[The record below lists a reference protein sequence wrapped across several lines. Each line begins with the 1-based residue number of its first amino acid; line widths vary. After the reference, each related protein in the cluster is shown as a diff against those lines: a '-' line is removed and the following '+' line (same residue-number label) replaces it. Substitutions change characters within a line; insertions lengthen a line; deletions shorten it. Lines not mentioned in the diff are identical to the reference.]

1 MARRRRLKFDEKFG
15 ISCSCCIFVDVND
28 DKNRETA
35 IQTFTAFLQ
44 QRGLRKTPERFTILA
59 AVMTLQGHFTVEQV
73 RVAADSGDMHVS
85 RGTVYNTIQLLVDS
99 GLVRRHRFGSHAP
112 VYEVVHGVRSNHH
125 HLVCR
130 VCGKV
135 REVSDVQIERQI
147 KSRHFDTFHTDYYTL
162 SIYGVCSRCQR
173 RGRRSHTAQK

>member
-1 MARRRRLKFDEKFG
+1 M
-15 ISCSCCIFVDVND
+15 DVND

-35 IQTFTAFLQ
+35 IQTFTAFLK
-44 QRGLRKTPERFTILA
+44 QRSLRKTPERFAILD

-73 RVAADSGDMHVS
+73 VEAAGSGDMQVS
-85 RGTVYNTIQLLVDS
+85 RGTVYNTILLLIDS

-130 VCGKV
+130 ICGKV
-135 REVSDVQIERQI
+135 REVSDVQIERMV
-147 KSRHFDTFHTDYYTL
+147 KSRHFDTFHPDYYTL
-162 SIYGVCSRCQR
+162 SIYGICSRCQR
-173 RGRRSHTAQK
+173 RGRRSQSAQK